1 MEFWREWLLPYVS
14 NQWVVWSLGLGFGSI
29 ILYGIVRAI
38 IHIGQSGFRNWLK
51 SAFEVNETT
60 WWLIAVLIML
70 AATLPF
76 MVAVV
81 F

>member
-1 MEFWREWLLPYVS
+1 MEVMREWLLPYVS

-51 SAFEVNETT
+51 SAFEVNDTT

-76 MVAVV
+76 IYGVV
-81 F
+81 L